1 VTNTISHEEYYLLP
15 VCGAAST
22 ARYAFHFFLDSRE
35 SIVEAGLL
43 IVVVVLVW
51 DAHQLDFVS
60 CAGNRRQAF
69 TLFGYLVE
77 RSILR
82 RLPEGISGHA
92 KLPLHRLGFLGGRHE
107 SRCR

>member
-1 VTNTISHEEYYLLP
+1 NAAVSIDLTFWPGASAWLSAVADAISHAEYYLLP
-15 VCGAAST
+15 VRGAAST
-22 ARYAFHFFLDSRE
+22 ARYAFHSFLDSRE

-43 IVVVVLVW
+43 IVVIVLVW

-69 TLFGYLVE
+69 TQFGYLVE

-82 RLPEGISGHA
+82 RLPKSISG
-92 KLPLHRLGFLGGRHE
+92 
-107 SRCR
+107 